1 MSSGNLQS
9 RLNKFNQPS
18 LVEWKHL
25 KFLIMDS
32 PSELNIDQYVKEI
45 ARHGTTDVVRACEPH
60 YPAGIVKSAGIGMHD
75 YEFSDGDPPP
85 PDIINKWLDLVEQ
98 RFKFIKPRSGEDA
111 SDACIAV
118 HCVAGLGRAPML
130 VAVALIEAGLDPFD
144 AVQFIRKK
152 RRGAINDKQFRFLEA
167 YKPTRRGAAACCCVV
182 S

>member
-1 MSSGNLQS
+1 MKIGV
-9 RLNKFNQPS
+9 P
-18 LVEWKHL
+18 
-25 KFLIMDS
+25 
-32 PSELNIDQYVKEI
+32 KEI
-45 ARHGTTDVVRACEPH
+45 KNHEYRVGMVPGSVRELVNRGH
-60 YPAGIVKSAGIGMHD
+60 EVFVETEAGAGIGMHD